1 MNKLILA
8 SVLLLA
14 VSASQ
19 GRVAWYGEEEFED
32 SIASLKSEGY
42 TITYITEIDE
52 DILAV
57 HDVLVVCLTKVSP
70 SQKDVI
76 LRFVEEGGGL
86 LIIYDIA
93 SYPQVEDILSVYNL
107 EKAPDTENPV
117 FLSLLSD
124 ELIKEIKKRVAFSEK
139 GKGRIISIGYDPVTA
154 QALTMFRGE
163 EAIFVMGLEWL
174 CQDWHVE
181 QVQNIIMKNRM
192 KTVIPIVIVIALL
205 AFIGFYFFKR
215 SKPTKRPGL
224 TDKEEKIRE
233 LKARFV
239 YGELSKKEYQQE
251 LERLER

>member
-8 SVLLLA
+8 SVILLA

-32 SIASLKSEGY
+32 IVPSLKSEGY
-42 TITYITEIDE
+42 TINYITEIDK
-52 DILAV
+52 DILSV

-70 SQKDVI
+70 SQKEVI
-76 LRFVEEGGGL
+76 LRFVEQGGGL

-93 SYPQVEDILSVYNL
+93 SYPEVEDILSVYNL
-107 EKAPDTENPV
+107 EKITDVENP
-117 FLSLLSD
+117 FLLSLLSD
-124 ELIKEIKKRVAFSEK
+124 ELIEEIKKRVALSEK
-139 GKGRIISIGYDPVTA
+139 GRGRIIAIGYDPVTA
-154 QALTMFRGE
+154 QALTLLKGE
-163 EAIFVMGLEWL
+163 ETIFLMGLEWL
-174 CQDWHVE
+174 CQDWHVK
-181 QVQNIIMKNRM
+181 QVQNIIMKNRI
-192 KTVIPIVIVIALL
+192 KTVVPIVIVIALIAL
-205 AFIGFYFFKR
+205 IGFYFFR
-215 SKPTKRPGL
+215 RTKTVKKPGL